1 MYEQPS
7 PTPVFGHL
15 NQDSGKTPA
24 VRGHDLPK
32 VSEEASE
39 DNQQQE
45 PGMVSVHSLNW
56 VGVAQW
62 LRSLDV
68 EEKVVELV
76 EKERVPGGQL
86 THMTLEDLVADLGMS
101 KLQAKRV
108 ILNMG
113 GRVSSSF
120 SKPSLSSIGQGGEK
134 GHAEPAV
141 QECSKDEAANAE
153 DGGADPGA
161 SVDSVVWDPL
171 TAEGGAGS
179 LGDVD
184 NVQP

>member
-1 MYEQPS
+1 M
-7 PTPVFGHL
+7 
-15 NQDSGKTPA
+15 
-24 VRGHDLPK
+24 RGRDLPK

-86 THMTLEDLVADLGMS
+86 LYMTLEDLVVDLGMS

-108 ILNMG
+108 LLNMG
-113 GRVSSSF
+113 GLVPSSF
-120 SKPSLSSIGQGGEK
+120 SKPSLSSTGQDGEI
-134 GHAEPAV
+134 GHAQASA
-141 QECSKDEAANAE
+141 QECSKEAAKPN
-153 DGGADPGA
+153 GGADP
-161 SVDSVVWDPL
+161 WDPL
-171 TAEGGAGS
+171 TAEGGAGG
-179 LGDVD
+179 LGDVE
-184 NVQP
+184 NVRP

>member
-45 PGMVSVHSLNW
+45 PGMVAVHSLNW
-56 VGVAQW
+56 VGVARW

-68 EEKVVELV
+68 EENVVEVV

-86 THMTLEDLVADLGMS
+86 LYMTLEDLVVDLGMS

-108 ILNMG
+108 LLNMRG
-113 GRVSSSF
+113 LVPSSF
-120 SKPSLSSIGQGGEK
+120 SKPSLSSTGQDGEI
-134 GHAEPAV
+134 GHAQASA
-141 QECSKDEAANAE
+141 QECSKEAAKPN
-153 DGGADPGA
+153 GGADP
-161 SVDSVVWDPL
+161 WDPL
-171 TAEGGAGS
+171 TAEGGAGG